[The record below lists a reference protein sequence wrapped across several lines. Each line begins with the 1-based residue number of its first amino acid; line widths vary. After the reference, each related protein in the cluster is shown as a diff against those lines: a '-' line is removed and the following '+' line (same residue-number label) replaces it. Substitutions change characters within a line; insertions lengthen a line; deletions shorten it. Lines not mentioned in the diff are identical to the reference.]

1 MRSALLLTFGPPTY
15 GTCLRWVCTLD
26 GHSIAINI
34 CPWKC
39 SKQANKFHQYVLRE
53 LFSRLQDFGCLN
65 LFSVMTVKIDKE
77 RMFYGSHS
85 LQGFTWAY
93 HTGLVV
99 FFFFYHALVSDR
111 YSLSTDTQRPGI
123 RIGIGREKMV
133 LEDKIAS
140 SSHVAVFA
148 TVVPIVI
155 PKGNTIWLHLD
166 SHWFVCTKSV
176 WIWTT
181 PELKS
186 SRLNYRCACKWLVT
200 VEKLVT
206 TLPRSVTTTNTFNIT
221 HSHLMP
227 GYASAPATAVAT
239 SQNTFGHKSR
249 IYR

>member
-99 FFFFYHALVSDR
+99 FFFFTMHWYQIGTLYQLIPKDQVLELVSGGKKW
-111 YSLSTDTQRPGI
+111 YWNI
-123 RIGIGREKMV
+123 R
-133 LEDKIAS
+133 L
-140 SSHVAVFA
+140 
-148 TVVPIVI
+148 
-155 PKGNTIWLHLD
+155 L
-166 SHWFVCTKSV
+166 
-176 WIWTT
+176 
-181 PELKS
+181 
-186 SRLNYRCACKWLVT
+186 
-200 VEKLVT
+200 
-206 TLPRSVTTTNTFNIT
+206 
-221 HSHLMP
+221 
-227 GYASAPATAVAT
+227 AVAM
-239 SQNTFGHKSR
+239 SPCLRQW
-249 IYR
+249 YQ